1 MLYSREMDFYK
12 GDKIVKI
19 KSEYTGMFAALFS
32 NVIFGFS
39 FIFSKLALSV
49 TEPLIILAVRFTVA
63 FLVMNLLWLLGIIKL
78 EFKGKNKKGLLL
90 MGLAQPLL
98 YFIFELYGLSL
109 VSSALS
115 GIIISLVPVGVLL
128 ISGVFLG
135 EKPTKIQVICTLVSI
150 VGVSLLS
157 LLSNDGAKNY
167 FLGVVLLLA
176 AVISAAAFNILSR
189 KESAIFSPFE
199 RTYAMFLIATI
210 GFNIIAFSVFR
221 GQYIGEIVSAFK
233 NSNFIIAI
241 VYLSVLSS
249 VAAFMLFNYSTSK
262 ISAVRSA
269 SFSNIIAVV
278 TVLAGLIIL
287 KERFSLLEIL
297 LCIPVIMGVWG
308 VNYSGAKNSFNN

>member
-1 MLYSREMDFYK
+1 MRKDLNK
-12 GDKIVKI
+12 GDRKLKI

-63 FLVMNLLWLLGIIKL
+63 FAVMNILWLFGVIKL
-78 EFKGKNKKGLLL
+78 DFKGKSKKGLIL

-135 EKPTKIQVICTLVSI
+135 EKPTKIQVVCTLVSI

-167 FLGVVLLLA
+167 FFGVVLLLA

-189 KESAIFSPFE
+189 KESMVFSPFE
-199 RTYAMFLIATI
+199 RTYAMFLIATV

-233 NSNFIIAI
+233 NTDFVIAI
-241 VYLSVLSS
+241 GYLSVLSS

-287 KERFSLLEIL
+287 KEHFSLLEIL
-297 LCIPVIMGVWG
+297 LCVPVIMGVWG
-308 VNYSGAKNSFNN
+308 VNYSGAKNTLND

>member
-1 MLYSREMDFYK
+1 MA
-12 GDKIVKI
+12 
-19 KSEYTGMFAALFS
+19 AALFS

-39 FIFSKLALSV
+39 FIFSKLALCV
-49 TEPLIILAVRFTVA
+49 TEPLVILAVRFTVA
-63 FLVMNLLWLLGIIKL
+63 FAVMNILWILGIIKL
-78 EFKGKNKKGLLL
+78 EFKGKSKKGLLF

-135 EKPTKIQVICTLVSI
+135 EKPTKIQVLCTLVSI

-157 LLSNDGAKNY
+157 VLSNDGAKNH
-167 FLGVVLLLA
+167 FLGVILLLA
-176 AVISAAAFNILSR
+176 AVISASAFNILSR
-189 KESAIFSPFE
+189 KESATFSPFE
-199 RTYAMFLIATI
+199 RTYAMFLIATV
-210 GFNIIAFSVFR
+210 GFNVLAFSLLR
-221 GQYIGEIVSAFK
+221 GRYFLEIVRAFK
-233 NSNFIIAI
+233 STDFIVAI
-241 VYLSVLSS
+241 IYLAILSS

-278 TVLAGLIIL
+278 TVLAGVIIL
-287 KERFSLLEIL
+287 REDFSVLEFL

-308 VNYSGAKNSFNN
+308 VNYSGAKKLLND

>member
-1 MLYSREMDFYK
+1 MDFYK

>member
-1 MLYSREMDFYK
+1 MSF
-12 GDKIVKI
+12 
-19 KSEYTGMFAALFS
+19 KSENKGMAAALFS

-49 TEPLIILAVRFTVA
+49 TEPLVILAARFTVA
-63 FLVMNLLWLLGIIKL
+63 FAVMNILWLLGVIKL
-78 EFKGKNKKGLLL
+78 EFKGKDKKGLIF

-135 EKPTKIQVICTLVSI
+135 EKPTKIQVLCTLISI

-157 LLSNDGAKNY
+157 VLSNDGAKNH

-176 AVISAAAFNILSR
+176 AVISASAFNILSR

-199 RTYAMFLIATI
+199 RTYAMFLIATV
-210 GFNIIAFSVFR
+210 GFNVLALSLLRGRYFVEII
-221 GQYIGEIVSAFK
+221 SAFK
-233 NSNFIIAI
+233 SSDFIIAI
-241 VYLSVLSS
+241 IYLAILSS

-278 TVLAGLIIL
+278 TVLAGVIIL
-287 KERFSLLEIL
+287 KENFSYLELL

-308 VNYSGAKNSFNN
+308 VNYSGAKKSLND